1 MPTRPDVLV
10 LGGGGVLGA
19 AWMAGV
25 LAGIE
30 DATGIDLRG
39 CEYLLGT
46 SAGAILCALLAAGER
61 PERPPGA
68 GTRRAGAPRPARGRR
83 LGAADGDEHVAESGR
98 EAQDRENQPSQ
109 TAAQLALRAGA
120 WALAL
125 GSPLAGAAL
134 RVGAPA
140 GALARAAALRAL
152 PAPDARLTGVRE
164 RIERCGARFDGRLR
178 IVAVERSSGRRTV
191 FGQPGAPRASVP
203 AAVEASCAVPWL
215 FAPVRIG
222 EREYVDGGLWSPTNL
237 DAAPA
242 GRGTIV
248 LCLSPLAAAGEA
260 LGPLAAIA
268 RGATR
273 SATMLEELALRRR
286 GANVRTIAPDRDSVA
301 AIGPDLMDAEPRARV
316 LSAGYRQGL
325 ALAARLP

>member
-10 LGGGGVLGA
+10 LGGGGLLGA

-30 DATGIDLRG
+30 DAAGIDMRA
-39 CEYLLGT
+39 CEYFVGT
-46 SAGAILCALLAAGER
+46 SAGAILCALLAAGE
-61 PERPPGA
+61 PLERPGLARRPGGERGPHTVA
-68 GTRRAGAPRPARGRR
+68 GSRGSPE
-83 LGAADGDEHVAESGR
+83 DPTTPGR
-98 EAQDRENQPSQ
+98 
-109 TAAQLALRAGA
+109 AAQVAARAGA

-125 GSPLAGAAL
+125 GSPLAGLAL
-134 RVGAPA
+134 RAGSPA

-152 PAPDARLTGVRE
+152 PAAHRARPVAVRK
-164 RIERCGARFDGRLR
+164 RIEHCNVHFDGRLR

-203 AAVEASCAVPWL
+203 EAVEASCAVPWL

-222 EREYVDGGLWSPTNL
+222 GREYVDGGVWSPTNL

-242 GRGTIV
+242 GRGTQV
-248 LCLSPLAAAGEA
+248 LCLSPLATASEA
-260 LGPLAAIA
+260 LSLGPLAMLA

-273 SATMLEELALRRR
+273 STIALEELALRRR
-286 GANVRTIAPDRDSVA
+286 GAIVLTLAPDRDAIA
-301 AIGPDLMDAEPRARV
+301 AIGADLMASRPRARV
-316 LSAGYRQGL
+316 LTAGYRQGRAVSL
-325 ALAARLP
+325 RLP